1 VNQQFK
7 TNKVHV
13 TKSQTSHN

>member
-13 TKSQTSHN
+13 TKSQTSRN